1 MLPVQVILLED
12 DNLLCVPTTP
22 RPAPHRKST
31 DQDISDIRYRTMLLT
46 SIASLLGLP
55 QVTIPIPSYN
65 NCPIGISFIS
75 TRFRDME
82 LLKFINQIEL

>member
-1 MLPVQVILLED
+1 MPVRVIPLED
-12 DNLLCVPTTP
+12 QNLLCVPTTP
-22 RPAPHRKST
+22 GPAHHRKST
-31 DQDISDIRYRTMLLT
+31 DQGISDIRYRTMLLT

-55 QVTIPIPSYN
+55 QVTIPFTSYN

-82 LLKFINQIEL
+82 LLKLTNQVKS